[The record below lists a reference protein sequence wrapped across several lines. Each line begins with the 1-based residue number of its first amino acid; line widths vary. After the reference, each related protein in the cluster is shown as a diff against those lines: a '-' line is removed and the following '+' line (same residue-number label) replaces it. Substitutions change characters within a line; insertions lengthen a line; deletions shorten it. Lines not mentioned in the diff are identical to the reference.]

1 MLYGSEENEGHPLK
15 EKYTGT
21 MQKER
26 IMIQYIVDGRKKDQ
40 ETRHG
45 RVRDKMSKQNR
56 FRRSGIRLLT
66 VLLAVLLAGSA
77 MGEDA
82 LRGYSKGDG
91 YVYLRLGRYPQ
102 TADGGIEPILWR
114 VLTADDEKAYLL
126 SEYILFARALH
137 TSRKEFEQFGGDFA
151 QTELCR
157 YLNTTFA
164 DEAFTEEEMS
174 MLMPCENYGK
184 VFLLTRDEMK
194 DKKIGLGTT
203 VEGST
208 SPKKILANPGVRA
221 WGTEWAI
228 ENNGYPVEE
237 YPDPKAKI
245 RNATDTANITVG
257 EKRLYV
263 FMAKYGACSPWWG
276 RSAAKSHADQ
286 AVCTKDG
293 GQIGRIEVGRDNEGV
308 RPALYLAEGSYTI
321 TAGSGTMD
329 DPFEIAPAGA
339 GE

>member
-1 MLYGSEENEGHPLK
+1 MR
-15 EKYTGT
+15 EK
-21 MQKER
+21 
-26 IMIQYIVDGRKKDQ
+26 
-40 ETRHG
+40 
-45 RVRDKMSKQNR
+45 NR
-56 FRRSGIRLLT
+56 TEKLWFRRIASLLLAALLLLT
-66 VLLAVLLAGSA
+66 TGLAAGES
-77 MGEDA
+77 A
-82 LRGYSKGDG
+82 LRGYNKEDG
-91 YVYLRLGRYPQ
+91 YVYLRLGQYPQ
-102 TADGGIEPILWR
+102 TEDGGIEPILWR
-114 VLTADDEKAYLL
+114 VLTVDDEKAYLL

-137 TSRKEFEQFGGDFA
+137 TSRKEYEQFGGDFA
-151 QTELCR
+151 QTELCH

-164 DEAFTEEEMS
+164 EQAFTEEDLG
-174 MLMPCENYGK
+174 MLLECEDFGK
-184 VFLLTRDEMK
+184 VFLVTRDEMK
-194 DKKIGLGTT
+194 DKKIGLSTT
-203 VEGST
+203 LEGST
-208 SPKKILANPGVRA
+208 NPKKIEANPGVRA

-228 ENNGYPVEE
+228 KNNGYPVSE

-308 RPALYLAEGSYTI
+308 RPALYLAEGKYQIVS
-321 TAGSGTMD
+321 GSGTKD

-339 GE
+339 AE